1 MKGSTT
7 VNINNQTTNNSLE
20 TLGWNDFFRAGFQ
33 EFDDAGLQPA
43 RVVAEHRNG
52 YALLTTQGEFRAE
65 LSGRLRHSAADRSQ
79 LPAVGDWVAVA
90 IEQGGDMAIIHGV
103 LPRRSAFSRNAV
115 GGRTEQQIIAANIDA
130 LVIVTGLDN
139 NFNVRRIE
147 RYLTAA
153 WDSGATP
160 IVVLNKADQC
170 PNLDERIAEVEGVA
184 IGTTVIAISA
194 LEGVGIGTLR
204 EHLRPGVTAAL
215 VGSSGVG
222 KSTIIN
228 QLIGQDRQATGSTS
242 QSVGKG
248 KHTTTHR
255 ELIPL
260 PNGAILMDTPG
271 MRELQLW
278 GGNDDGVSE
287 IFGDIE
293 ELAASCRFSDCRHEG
308 EPGCAVGN
316 ALRNG
321 QLNPSRFENYRKLQ
335 RELAYQNRRQDEG
348 AMRAEK
354 ERWKKLS
361 KQYRNGPHRP

>member
-1 MKGSTT
+1 VKT
-7 VNINNQTTNNSLE
+7 NEQTTNNNAE
-20 TLGWNDFFRAGFQ
+20 MLGWNDFFRAGFQ
-33 EFDDAGLQPA
+33 EFEDAGLLPA
-43 RVVAEHRNG
+43 RVAQEHRNG
-52 YALLTTQGEFRAE
+52 YQLLSEQGELRAE
-65 LSGRLRHSAADRSQ
+65 LSGRLRHTTPDRSQ

-90 IEQGGDMAIIHGV
+90 VEHGNDVAIIHGV

-115 GGRTEQQIIAANIDA
+115 GGRTEQQVIAANIDL
-130 LVIVTGLDN
+130 LVIVTGLDD
-139 NFNVRRIE
+139 NFNIRRIE

-160 IVVLNKADQC
+160 LVVLNKADQC
-170 PNLDERIAEVEGVA
+170 PNLAERLAQVEAAA
-184 IGTTVIAISA
+184 IGATVIGVSA
-194 LEGVGIGTLR
+194 LDGLGMEQLQQQLR
-204 EHLRPGVTAAL
+204 RGLTAAL

-228 QLIGQDRQATGSTS
+228 RLLGQERQATGNTS

-255 ELIPL
+255 ELVPL

-278 GGNDDGVSE
+278 GGSDDGVGE
-287 IFGDIE
+287 VFGDIE
-293 ELAASCRFSDCRHEG
+293 GLAANCRFSDCRHEG
-308 EPGCAVGN
+308 EPGCAVEK
-316 ALRNG
+316 ALQSG
-321 QLNPSRFENYRKLQ
+321 QLEYHRLENYRKLQ

-354 ERWKKLS
+354 ERWKKLT
-361 KQYRNGPHRP
+361 KQHRKGSHRP